1 VVKKAKYSS
10 QLTKEDH
17 MVINH
22 IILMCATSFVMM
34 LTRFHNPKE
43 LGNYWY
49 RKYKS
54 RFELAFCYLFFD
66 INSGFKQLVG
76 STQLNKKIASA
87 LAVCDL
93 NERDNTSAVSLKGK
107 KLQPGT
113 YLHPR
118 DMSKLLK
125 YLEQVG
131 VYIHIEGKKAI
142 KKEAKSRPGKKPYN
156 ETKPTI
162 KGRPS
167 MYKISNDCEKFSK
180 VLSKPEARE
189 LLNDSLT
196 KSNLFYSYLRFTL
209 KAFCYAI
216 RNDKTI
222 VEKMF
227 KITNIDLDK
236 SCIDFM
242 VSLDDTALEELVD
255 QAILSAIGKHVSFD
269 DKFFLAG
276 MINPKLPGKHVA

>member
-1 VVKKAKYSS
+1 
-10 QLTKEDH
+10 
-17 MVINH
+17 
-22 IILMCATSFVMM
+22 MCATFFVMM
-34 LTRFHNPKE
+34 LTRFDNPKE
-43 LGNYWY
+43 LGNFLY

-66 INSGFKQLVG
+66 VNSGFEQLVG
-76 STQLNKKIASA
+76 SSQLNKKIASA
-87 LAVCDL
+87 LAVGDL
-93 NERDNTSAVSLKGK
+93 NEHDNTSAVSLKGK

-125 YLEQVG
+125 RLEKAC
-131 VYIHIEGKKAI
+131 ICINIKGKKDI
-142 KKEAKSRPGKKPYN
+142 KKEAKSRPGKSKSFSS

-162 KGRPS
+162 RGRPS
-167 MYKISNDCEKFSK
+167 KYKITDDVERFSK
-180 VLSKPEARE
+180 VLSKPDARE

-216 RNDKTI
+216 RNDKTV
-222 VEKMF
+222 VEKIF
-227 KITNIDLDK
+227 RITNIDLDK

-242 VSLDDTALEELVD
+242 VSLDDTSLEESVD

-276 MINPKLPGKHVA
+276 MINPKLPGNDVV